1 MFLDSQRPAM
11 VADFGM
17 IPPSAMTYS
26 DVARG
31 SVEDLVLSKNEVPP
45 KNHDLLSLFLLI
57 HGHKLEA
64 KRVKPTIF
72 RGCAS

>member
-1 MFLDSQRPAM
+1 MLLDSQKPAM

-31 SVEDLVLSKNEVPP
+31 SVEDLVLSKNGVLP
-45 KNHDLLSLFLLI
+45 KNHDLSSLFLLI
-57 HGHKLEA
+57 HGHKLKV
-64 KRVKPTIF
+64 KR
-72 RGCAS
+72 